1 MLCHNVSQSIFY
13 LIFVSDIAFRGYKI
27 YDIDIKYIFTMKTI
41 TEQNPPLESVM
52 AQEPEKSSIKHL
64 EGILQLEGSQP
75 KFVGVDGQEIPI
87 PNLVYK
93 VLRQTVHAL
102 ALGKVI
108 SVVIQD
114 KELTTQKA
122 ADLLKVSRPY
132 LIKLLDQ
139 GEIPC
144 IRVGTH
150 RRVRFDD
157 LMKYKEER
165 DTKRREGIKQ
175 FTQFLEAEGFYD
187 DESSE
192 LDR

>member
-1 MLCHNVSQSIFY
+1 LLCHNVSQSIFY
-13 LIFVSDIAFRGYKI
+13 LISVADIAFRGYKI
-27 YDIDIKYIFTMKTI
+27 YDVDIKYIFIMKTI
-41 TEQNPPLESVM
+41 TEQNLPLESVM

-64 EGILQLEGSQP
+64 ESILQLEGSQP
-75 KFVGVDGQEIPI
+75 KLVGIDGQEIPI
-87 PNLVYK
+87 PESVYQI
-93 VLRQTVHAL
+93 LHQAVHAL

-122 ADLLKVSRPY
+122 ADILKVSRPY

-187 DESSE
+187 NESSE
-192 LDR
+192 LDQ

>member
-1 MLCHNVSQSIFY
+1 
-13 LIFVSDIAFRGYKI
+13 
-27 YDIDIKYIFTMKTI
+27 MKTI

-64 EGILQLEGSQP
+64 ESILQLEGAQA
-75 KFVGVDGQEIPI
+75 KLVGVDGQEIPI
-87 PNLVYK
+87 PESVYQI
-93 VLRQTVHAL
+93 LHQAVHAL

-114 KELTTQKA
+114 RELTTQKA
-122 ADLLKVSRPY
+122 ADILKVSRPY

-192 LDR
+192 LDQ

>member
-1 MLCHNVSQSIFY
+1 
-13 LIFVSDIAFRGYKI
+13 
-27 YDIDIKYIFTMKTI
+27 MKTI
-41 TEQNPPLESVM
+41 TEQNLPLESVM

-64 EGILQLEGSQP
+64 ESILQLEGAQA
-75 KFVGVDGQEIPI
+75 KLVGVDGQEIPI
-87 PNLVYK
+87 PESVYQI
-93 VLRQTVHAL
+93 LHQAVHAL

-114 KELTTQKA
+114 RELTTQKA
-122 ADLLKVSRPY
+122 ADILKVSRPY

-192 LDR
+192 LDQ

>member
-1 MLCHNVSQSIFY
+1 
-13 LIFVSDIAFRGYKI
+13 
-27 YDIDIKYIFTMKTI
+27 MKTI
-41 TEQNPPLESVM
+41 IPGQNLSVEPIM
-52 AQEPEKSSIKHL
+52 AQEQERLSIKHL
-64 EGILQLEGSQP
+64 ESMLDLENNQP
-75 KFVGVDGQEIPI
+75 KLVGADGKEILI
-87 PNLVYK
+87 PESVYQI
-93 VLRQTVHAL
+93 LHQAVHAL
-102 ALGKVI
+102 ASGKVI

-157 LMKYKEER
+157 LMKYKQER
-165 DTKRREGIKQ
+165 DIKRRKCLQELIEI
-175 FTQFLEAEGFYD
+175 TEAAGLYD
-187 DESSE
+187 YEE
-192 LDR
+192 

>member
-13 LIFVSDIAFRGYKI
+13 LLSVADIAFRGYKI
-27 YDIDIKYIFTMKTI
+27 YDIDIKYIFIMKTI
-41 TEQNPPLESVM
+41 TEQNLPLESVM

-64 EGILQLEGSQP
+64 ESILQLEGAQA
-75 KFVGVDGQEIPI
+75 KLVGVDGQEIPI
-87 PNLVYK
+87 PESVYQI
-93 VLRQTVHAL
+93 LHQAVHAL

-114 KELTTQKA
+114 RELTTQKA
-122 ADLLKVSRPY
+122 ADILKVSRPY

-192 LDR
+192 LDQ

>member
-1 MLCHNVSQSIFY
+1 LLSVA
-13 LIFVSDIAFRGYKI
+13 DIAFRGYKI
-27 YDIDIKYIFTMKTI
+27 YDIDIKYIFIMKTI
-41 TEQNPPLESVM
+41 TEQNLPLESVM

-64 EGILQLEGSQP
+64 ESILQLEGAQA
-75 KFVGVDGQEIPI
+75 KLVGVDGQEIPI
-87 PNLVYK
+87 PESVYQI
-93 VLRQTVHAL
+93 LHQAVHAL

-114 KELTTQKA
+114 RELTTQKA
-122 ADLLKVSRPY
+122 ADILKVSRPY

-192 LDR
+192 LDQ

>member
-1 MLCHNVSQSIFY
+1 

-64 EGILQLEGSQP
+64 ESILQLEGFQP
-75 KFVGVDGQEIPI
+75 KLVGVDGQEIPI
-87 PNLVYK
+87 PESVYQ
-93 VLRQTVHAL
+93 VLYQTVHAL

-122 ADLLKVSRPY
+122 ADILKVSRPY

-150 RRVRFDD
+150 RRVCFDD
-157 LMKYKEER
+157 LMKYKEQR
-165 DTKRREGIKQ
+165 DINRKKCLQELIEVTE
-175 FTQFLEAEGFYD
+175 EAGLYD
-187 DESSE
+187 YEE
-192 LDR
+192 

>member
-1 MLCHNVSQSIFY
+1 
-13 LIFVSDIAFRGYKI
+13 
-27 YDIDIKYIFTMKTI
+27 MKTI
-41 TEQNPPLESVM
+41 ISGQNLPVESVM
-52 AQEPEKSSIKHL
+52 AQEQEQSSIKHL
-64 EGILQLEGSQP
+64 ERILQLEGSQP
-75 KFVGVDGQEIPI
+75 KLVGADGKEIHI
-87 PNLVYK
+87 PESVYQ
-93 VLRQTVHAL
+93 VLHQAVHAL
-102 ALGKVI
+102 ASGKVI
-108 SVVIQD
+108 SVVIED

-122 ADLLKVSRPY
+122 ADLLKVSRPH

-157 LMKYKEER
+157 LMKYKEQR
-165 DTKRREGIKQ
+165 DIKRREGMKQ

-192 LDR
+192 LDQ

>member
-13 LIFVSDIAFRGYKI
+13 LISVADIAFRGYKI
-27 YDIDIKYIFTMKTI
+27 YDVDIKYIFIMKTI
-41 TEQNPPLESVM
+41 TEQNLPLESVM

-64 EGILQLEGSQP
+64 ESILQLEGAQA
-75 KFVGVDGQEIPI
+75 KLVGVDGQEIPI
-87 PNLVYK
+87 PESVYQI
-93 VLRQTVHAL
+93 LHQAVHAL

-114 KELTTQKA
+114 RELTTQKA
-122 ADLLKVSRPY
+122 ADILKVSRPY

>member
-1 MLCHNVSQSIFY
+1 LLCHNVSQSIFY
-13 LIFVSDIAFRGYKI
+13 LISVADIAFRGYKI
-27 YDIDIKYIFTMKTI
+27 YDVDIKYIFIMKTI
-41 TEQNPPLESVM
+41 TEQNLPLESVM

-64 EGILQLEGSQP
+64 ESILQLEGAQA
-75 KFVGVDGQEIPI
+75 KLVGVDGQEIPI
-87 PNLVYK
+87 PESVYQI
-93 VLRQTVHAL
+93 LHQAVHAL

-114 KELTTQKA
+114 RELTTQKA
-122 ADLLKVSRPY
+122 ADILKVSRPY